1 MADFT
6 CRYLS
11 IVEICEGWQRPSQII
26 FQKKILI
33 IAWKVYL
40 RESRLE
46 AGRLY
51 NSLGVGWQDL
61 HNTTSPEEVFNNFM
75 LIVCYFTWCIYHN
88 TLTLLFFL
96 IYILLGSID
105 FIFYLRLNFPW
116 RIKEKYVYYMYIC
129 KLINL
134 FTFTF
139 NLE

>member
-1 MADFT
+1 MWRMAETKSD
-6 CRYLS
+6 YLS
-11 IVEICEGWQRPSQII
+11 E
-26 FQKKILI
+26 KILI

-96 IYILLGSID
+96 IYILLGSIY

-116 RIKEKYVYYMYIC
+116 RIKEKYNTYWEGIPEEERERNGRKVWNKNDSRMPC
-129 KLINL
+129 RKC
-134 FTFTF
+134 
-139 NLE
+139 